1 MVTATAVCCCRPTFC
16 SAATAAEP
24 SSKAI
29 PALPAS
35 KAPRVRSRMEMHSS
49 SVTVEGDGGAQA
61 EPGFR
66 RNSGVARQ
74 NLAPPPDT
82 PKVAPQPAGRCMSGS
97 SGPGVGGGMA
107 RPAFVEDETDRLSPW
122 LWAGATLLALAT
134 LSL

>member
-1 MVTATAVCCCRPTFC
+1 MVTATLVCSCRPTFC

-35 KAPRVRSRMEMHSS
+35 KAPRVRSRIELHSS
-49 SVTVEGDGGAQA
+49 SVTVEGDGGAEA
-61 EPGFR
+61 GPGFR

-82 PKVAPQPAGRCMSGS
+82 PKVARQQ
-97 SGPGVGGGMA
+97 
-107 RPAFVEDETDRLSPW
+107 
-122 LWAGATLLALAT
+122 AGAARVDPGDRESGAGWRG
-134 LSL
+134 